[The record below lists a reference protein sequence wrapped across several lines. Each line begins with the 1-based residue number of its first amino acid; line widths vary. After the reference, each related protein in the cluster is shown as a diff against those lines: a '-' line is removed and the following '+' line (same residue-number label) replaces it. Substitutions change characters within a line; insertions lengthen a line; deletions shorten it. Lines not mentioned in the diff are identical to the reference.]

1 MTTITTLLT
10 DPQNGLL
17 PYLQTALQT
26 RYDRFQIR
34 PWDFRSLSGIAPSTV
49 GGFRLRGIQSKQ
61 LQPDAA
67 QVTRSVVVG
76 QHITVTTN
84 DTDAQLAASELFKD
98 LARSIHHWSQCKAIE
113 LVREIDEFT
122 GDTTITQ
129 DKNVASGGPLSW
141 YCVVV
146 CEFDMVYLED

>member
-10 DPQNGLL
+10 DPQIGLL

-34 PWDFRSLSGIAPSTV
+34 PWDFRTIGGVATSTV
-49 GGFRLRGIQSKQ
+49 GGFRLRSIQSQ
-61 LQPDAA
+61 HLQPDAA
-67 QVTRSVVVG
+67 RVTRSIVVG

-84 DTDAQLAASELFKD
+84 DTDAQIAASELFRD
-98 LARSIHHWSQCKAIE
+98 LSRSIHEWSQCKAIE

-129 DKNVASGGPLSW
+129 DKNVSSGSPLSW
-141 YCVVV
+141 YCVIVV
-146 CEFDMVYLED
+146 EFDLVYLED